1 MKLEI
6 VEISKLTESLL
17 NVIENYLHTDEKM
30 NSSELLDELFRE
42 VQNFME
48 EDKL

>member
-17 NVIENYLHTDEKM
+17 DVIENYLHTDEKM

>member
-17 NVIENYLHTDEKM
+17 DVIENYLHTDEKM

-42 VQNFME
+42 IQNFME

>member
-1 MKLEI
+1 MRLEI

-48 EDKL
+48 EERL